1 MTRRPRSH
9 PDYQWPASFLT
20 PIRLPVGLLFA
31 AVFHLAYAIGR
42 SIRKFSATADQL
54 CIIRTDGIGDA
65 VLFEP
70 ALRSLAERFPG
81 KRVHLWAPAATCEL
95 WSSHPQVAR
104 STSIPRGAKDGNLAY
119 FHSFRWRAR
128 LGYLLGRRSFD
139 LAVYPA
145 HGPEP
150 LGNWL
155 LESIDAKEK
164 WLNRGDTE
172 NQFDWQRDRTA
183 AVATRVFEPR
193 TDGGHELLRN
203 AHLASQWGGNILD
216 DWPKINIP
224 APVNQAAAD
233 QVRQWWQAASRAGAT
248 QLVGVMPVS
257 AMAVKGYPLASWS
270 KVIADLWRSRRA
282 ICVLL
287 GGADDSQVLDEL
299 SKSLG
304 DVPHARLPNGAGLLT
319 VAGILPRLDALLSVD
334 TGLAHMAIAQDVPTV
349 VLRTGGHPGRFFPW
363 PAATRSIVLNKPMPC
378 EGCCC
383 RCVLA
388 EAECVTHIQPGEI
401 IAAYLRLTH
410 HVPNTV
416 AA

>member
-20 PIRLPVGLLFA
+20 PIRLPVRLLFA
-31 AVFHLAYAIGR
+31 GVFYFAYAIGR
-42 SIRKFSATADQL
+42 FARHFSGTVDQL
-54 CIIRTDGIGDA
+54 CVIRTDGIGDA

-81 KRVHLWAPAATCEL
+81 KQIHLWAPAATCEL
-95 WSSHPQVAR
+95 LDSHPQVAQ
-104 STSIPRGAKDGNLAY
+104 SAAIPRGAKGGNLGY
-119 FHSFRWRAR
+119 FHSFLWRAKV
-128 LGYLLGRRSFD
+128 GYLLARWSFD
-139 LAVYPA
+139 LAIYPA
-145 HGPEP
+145 HSPEP
-150 LGNWL
+150 LGNWVF
-155 LESIDAKEK
+155 ESIDAREK
-164 WLNRGDTE
+164 WLNYGDTE

-183 AVATRVFEPR
+183 AAATRVPEPR
-193 TDGGHELLRN
+193 ASGGHELLRN
-203 AHLASQWGGNILD
+203 AHLASQWGGDISD
-216 DWPKINIP
+216 DWPQINIL
-224 APVNQAAAD
+224 AAANQAAAD

-270 KVIADLWRSRRA
+270 KMIADLWRTRRA
-282 ICVLL
+282 MCVLL
-287 GGADDSQVLDEL
+287 GGPADSKVLDEL
-299 SKSLG
+299 SKSLS
-304 DVPHARLPNGAGLLT
+304 DVPHARLSSGAGLLT

-363 PAATRSIVLNKPMPC
+363 PAATRSIALNKPMPC
-378 EGCCC
+378 EGCRC

-388 EAECVTHIQPGEI
+388 EAECVTRIQPGEI

-410 HVPNTV
+410 RVPDTV

>member
-1 MTRRPRSH
+1 MSRWPRSH

-20 PIRLPVGLLFA
+20 PIRLPVRLLFA
-31 AVFHLAYAIGR
+31 AVFHLAHAIGR

-81 KRVHLWAPAATCEL
+81 KRIHLWAPAGTCGL
-95 WSSHPQVAR
+95 LDSHPHVGQLAA
-104 STSIPRGAKDGNLAY
+104 IPRGAKNGNLGY
-119 FHSFRWRAR
+119 FHSFRWRAKV
-128 LGYLLGRRSFD
+128 GYLLGRWSFD
-139 LAVYPA
+139 LAIYPA
-145 HGPEP
+145 HSPEP

-155 LESIDAKEK
+155 FESIDAREK
-164 WLNRGDTE
+164 WLNSGDTE

-183 AVATRVFEPR
+183 AAATRFLEPR
-193 TDGGHELLRN
+193 AAGGHELLRN
-203 AHLASQWGGNILD
+203 AHLAAQWSGDISD
-216 DWPKINIP
+216 DLPRIDIP
-224 APVNQAAAD
+224 AQANDAAAD
-233 QVRQWWQAASRAGAT
+233 QVRRWWQAASRAGAT

-270 KVIADLWRSRRA
+270 KVIADLWRTRRA
-282 ICVLL
+282 MCVLL
-287 GGADDSQVLDEL
+287 GGAADSKVLDEL
-299 SKSLG
+299 SKLLG
-304 DVPHARLPNGAGLLT
+304 HVPHARLPDGAGLLT

-349 VLRTGGHPGRFFPW
+349 VLRSGGHPGRFFPW

-378 EGCCC
+378 EGCRC

-388 EAECVTHIQPGEI
+388 EAECVTRIQPGEI

-410 HVPNTV
+410 RVPHTV